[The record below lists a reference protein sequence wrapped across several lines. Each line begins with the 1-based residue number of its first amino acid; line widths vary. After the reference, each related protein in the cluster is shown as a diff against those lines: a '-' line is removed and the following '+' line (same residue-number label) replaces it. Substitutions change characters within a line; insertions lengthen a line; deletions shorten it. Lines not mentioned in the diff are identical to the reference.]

1 MHLRIAILGYGNV
14 GRALMALLAE
24 KEAVL
29 RDQHDLTVGVVG
41 IMTRSAG
48 GWLTTMTPE
57 GISPGGCAGLGL
69 ASGRASHR
77 RRNVHGR

>member
-57 GISPGGCAGLGL
+57 GISPADAL
-69 ASGRASHR
+69 ASGWPEGGLPEW
-77 RRNVHGR
+77 RRNLHGR